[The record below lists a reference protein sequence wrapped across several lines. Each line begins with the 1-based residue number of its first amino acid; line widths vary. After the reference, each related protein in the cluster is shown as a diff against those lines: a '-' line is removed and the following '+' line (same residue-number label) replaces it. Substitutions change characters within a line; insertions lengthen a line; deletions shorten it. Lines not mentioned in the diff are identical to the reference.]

1 MDLQT
6 LLKKSESKL
15 NSVHPTLKAKGIAL
29 VEKAYAEG
37 IWILITHGLR
47 TMEEQNALYQKGRD
61 KNGKVINK
69 KDVVTNAKA
78 GYSFHNFG
86 LAIDFAVYNSDGKTI
101 NWTVDNKWK
110 RVGAIGKSL
119 GLEWGGDWTSFKDYP
134 HFQLTFGLTCADL
147 RAGKKPPASSNTSS
161 AQNGVIKL
169 GDKNN
174 NVVALQKKL
183 NSLGYA
189 LTADGD
195 FGQATFN
202 AVVSFQK
209 KYGLTA
215 DGIAGKATL
224 DKLNAVLADLK
235 KNNEKTDEKTG
246 EGDDEPMKLAKWQKD
261 VIINGVTKYNS
272 VIVDGEPVINSP
284 ETWIKKV
291 NDETLTAGELA
302 TLTFAIVSR
311 TQN

>member
-61 KNGKVINK
+61 KNGKVISK

-86 LAIDFAVYNSDGKTI
+86 LAIDFAVYNPDGKTI
-101 NWTVDNKWK
+101 NWTVDSKWR

-147 RAGKKPPASSNTSS
+147 RAGKKPPTSSGTSNTQS
-161 AQNGVIKL
+161 GVIKK
-169 GDKNN
+169 GDNNN
-174 NVVALQKKL
+174 NVVALQSKL
-183 NSLGYA
+183 NVLGYG
-189 LTADGD
+189 LTVDGD

-224 DKLNAVLADLK
+224 DKLNAILNAP
-235 KNNEKTDEKTG
+235 KTETEAKTE
-246 EGDDEPMKLAKWQKD
+246 EGDDEPMKLAQWQKTT
-261 VIINGVTKYNS
+261 IIEGVKKYNK
-272 VIVDGEPVINSP
+272 VIVNGEPVINSP
-284 ETWIKKV
+284 QTWIDKV
-291 NDETLTAGELA
+291 NDGTLTAGELA